1 MNTRLGARHRLSI
14 EERDEIRR
22 HELRGECG
30 GGDCR
35 KMTPLVGTNA
45 SRDFDGAI
53 SRAAPCRQ
61 ITGCRGE
68 GGEHFAELVNHGD
81 ERPVSRC
88 IACESAS
95 HEHDQAP
102 TEQLDVSG
110 AFDFPGDRV
119 GT

>member
-1 MNTRLGARHRLSI
+1 
-14 EERDEIRR
+14 
-22 HELRGECG
+22 
-30 GGDCR
+30 
-35 KMTPLVGTNA
+35 MTVLVGTNA

-61 ITGCRGE
+61 ITGRRGE

-81 ERPVSRC
+81 ERAVSRC
-88 IACESAS
+88 IGCESAS